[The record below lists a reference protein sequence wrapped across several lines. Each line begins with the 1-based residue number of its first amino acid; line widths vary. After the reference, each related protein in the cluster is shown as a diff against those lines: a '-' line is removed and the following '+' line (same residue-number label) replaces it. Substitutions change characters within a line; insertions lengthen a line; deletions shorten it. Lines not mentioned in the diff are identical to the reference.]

1 MKKFMTMSAFFLSAA
16 CISVH
21 TPSFAERT
29 ATQQVTDGTGDVVNG
44 TVKGSRNVIRGTGD
58 AAQGAAQGVGDATKD
73 GVDAIGQG
81 TQDLID
87 DVK

>member
-1 MKKFMTMSAFFLSAA
+1 MKKFMTLSAFFLSAA

-29 ATQQVTDGTGDVVNG
+29 ATQQVTDGTENV
-44 TVKGSRNVIRGTGD
+44 VKGTIKGGRNVIRGTGK
-58 AAQGAAQGVGDATKD
+58 AAKGAAQGVGDATKA
-73 GVDAIGQG
+73 GVDAVGQG

-87 DVK
+87 GAK